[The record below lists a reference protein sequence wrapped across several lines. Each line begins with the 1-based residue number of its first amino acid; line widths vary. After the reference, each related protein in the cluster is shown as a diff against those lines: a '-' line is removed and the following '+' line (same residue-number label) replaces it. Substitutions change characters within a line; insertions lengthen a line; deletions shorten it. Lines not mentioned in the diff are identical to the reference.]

1 MGRIWQIYARS
12 NARHSARELR
22 NSRAAYRGFGVGS
35 VHAWITAA
43 MRHKA
48 TGGIIAFLSALG
60 FVACV
65 LILWRAT

>member
-1 MGRIWQIYARS
+1 MGRIGQTYSRI
-12 NARHSARELR
+12 NAQYTPSELR
-22 NSRAAYRGFGVGS
+22 NTRAAYRRFNAGKM
-35 VHAWITAA
+35 HAWITAA

-48 TGGIIAFLSALG
+48 TGGIIAVMSALG

>member
-1 MGRIWQIYARS
+1 MGRIGQTYAR
-12 NARHSARELR
+12 RDVQYTELR
-22 NSRAAYRGFGVGS
+22 NARGVKAKP
-35 VHAWITAA
+35 VHGWITAA

-60 FVACV
+60 FIACV

>member
-1 MGRIWQIYARS
+1 MGRIGQTYAR
-12 NARHSARELR
+12 RDVQYTELR
-22 NSRAAYRGFGVGS
+22 NARGAKAGT
-35 VHAWITAA
+35 VHGWITAA

-60 FVACV
+60 FIACV

>member
-1 MGRIWQIYARS
+1 M
-12 NARHSARELR
+12 
-22 NSRAAYRGFGVGS
+22 
-35 VHAWITAA
+35 HAWITAA

-48 TGGIIAFLSALG
+48 TGGIIAVMSALG